1 MGHKTIVG
9 TILCGAVATL
19 LMPASV
25 SAQTVQDR
33 VSGTEKG
40 SLLIFPKVEVR
51 WDESG
56 FLLQD
61 TFISLTND
69 YPGYVDVQMYF
80 VMGDPE
86 TTDDRFHPGWNCEG
100 REYWSDVKI
109 TLTPNQPT
117 YWSALT
123 GLGMPGPA
131 VSPWTVLD
139 PGTPPGRPDPDF
151 PGERMLRGYIIAFA
165 CDAVTGEE
173 IEWDHL
179 AGNGTLV
186 NYQYG
191 YAWEYN
197 AWAFQSGNA
206 GVTSDGVMNL
216 DGDEYAPCFEF
227 LLMNFQAVGS
237 AAYSQEGLS
246 QVISDTDLTLLT
258 LGIDLRQ
265 NHDGIICTKADFLVW
280 NQWEAQFSG
289 AHRCV
294 CVWDQQLLSL
304 YDSPNHFLK
313 EFLQTDQGKARFK
326 GVMSDD
332 NCEYCPGEGTQDAP
346 LLGVV
351 AKMLVFDGGNNYAA
365 AGSNLFGMGFD
376 DTAVIQFEPE
386 GPPPPQ
392 GMMNKLM
399 RSGL

>member
-9 TILCGAVATL
+9 TILCGVVATL

-40 SLLIFPKVEVR
+40 TVLIFPKVEVR
-51 WDESG
+51 WDDAG
-56 FLLQD
+56 YVTQD

-86 TTDDRFHPGWNCEG
+86 EDSDRFHPGVNFEG

-109 TLTPNQPT
+109 QLTPNQPT

-123 GLGMPGPA
+123 GLGYPGPA

-139 PGTPPGRPDPDF
+139 PGDPPGRPDMDH
-151 PGERMLRGYIIAFA
+151 GGRYLRGYIIAFA
-165 CDAVTGEE
+165 VDAVSGNE
-173 IEWDHL
+173 IKWDHL
-179 AGNGTLV
+179 AGNGTIV
-186 NYQYG
+186 NYYHG
-191 YAWEYN
+191 FAWEYN
-197 AWAFQSGNA
+197 AWAFQT
-206 GVTSDGVMNL
+206 VTGTHGAELPTPGELNL
-216 DGDEYAPCFEF
+216 DGAEFSNCFEY
-227 LLMNFQAVGS
+227 LLMNFQAVDS
-237 AAYSQEGLS
+237 TAYSAEGVS
-246 QVISDTDLTLLT
+246 QVVTDTDLTLLT
-258 LGIDLRQ
+258 LGIDLNQ
-265 NHDGIICTKADFLVW
+265 VHDDPICTKASFLVW

-294 CVWDQQLLSL
+294 CVWDQQFLSL

-326 GVMSDD
+326 GESAPAE
-332 NCEYCPGEGTQDAP
+332 CEFSVEAP

-351 AKMLVFDGGNNYAA
+351 AKILVFDGGNEYGA

-376 DTAVIQFEPE
+376 EAVIKYSPQ

-392 GMMNKLM
+392 GLMNSFL
-399 RSGL
+399 RR

>member
-1 MGHKTIVG
+1 MGHKTIVA
-9 TILCGAVATL
+9 TILCGVVATL

-51 WDESG
+51 WDDAYYVT
-56 FLLQD
+56 QD

-80 VMGDPE
+80 VMGDPYDGPE
-86 TTDDRFHPGWNCEG
+86 NPGWNCEG
-100 REYWSDVKI
+100 LEYWSDVKI
-109 TLTPNQPT
+109 QLTPNQPT

-123 GLGMPGPA
+123 GLGYPGPA

-139 PGTPPGRPDPDF
+139 PIGPGRPNPE
-151 PGERMLRGYIIAFA
+151 GGYYLRGYIIAFA
-165 CDAVTGEE
+165 CDSVTGQE
-173 IEWDHL
+173 IQWDHL
-179 AGNGTLV
+179 AGNGTIV

-197 AWAFQSGNA
+197 AFAFQTQGS
-206 GVTSDGVMNL
+206 GVTPDGALYL
-216 DGDEYAPCFEF
+216 DGNEYARCFEY
-227 LLMNFQAVGS
+227 LLLNFQAVGS
-237 AAYSQEGLS
+237 TAYSSPDHL
-246 QVISDTDLTLLT
+246 VWTDTDLTLLT

-265 NHDGIICTKADFLVW
+265 NWEYLIGTKASFLVW

-294 CVWDQQLLSL
+294 WVWDQELFSN
-304 YDSPNHFLK
+304 YDSPNHFLR

-326 GVMSDD
+326 GEESDANCPDYMQCD
-332 NCEYCPGEGTQDAP
+332 NRAAP
-346 LLGVV
+346 LLGVA
-351 AKMLVFDGGNNYAA
+351 AKMLYFDGNLSAA

-376 DTAVIQFEPE
+376 DSAVIFYEPS

-392 GMMNKLM
+392 GLENLL
-399 RSGL
+399 RSSD

>member
-1 MGHKTIVG
+1 
-9 TILCGAVATL
+9 
-19 LMPASV
+19 MPASA
-25 SAQTVQDR
+25 SAQVQDR

-51 WDESG
+51 WNDAG

-69 YPGYVDVQMYF
+69 YPGDVDVQMYF

-86 TTDDRFHPGWNCEG
+86 EDSDRFHPGVNFEG

-109 TLTPNQPT
+109 QLTPNQPT

-123 GLGMPGPA
+123 GLGYPGPA

-139 PGTPPGRPDPDF
+139 PGDLPGRPDPDF
-151 PGERMLRGYIIAFA
+151 PGQRMLRGYIIAFA
-165 CDAVTGEE
+165 CDAVDGKE
-173 IEWDHL
+173 IKWDHL
-179 AGNGTLV
+179 AGNGTIV
-186 NYQYG
+186 NYLDG

-197 AWAFQSGNA
+197 AWAFQSA
-206 GVTSDGVMNL
+206 VDGITGDGELHL
-216 DGDEYAPCFEF
+216 DGLEYAPCFEY

-237 AAYSQEGLS
+237 TAYSAEGIA

-265 NHDGIICTKADFLVW
+265 NFEEVVCTKADFLVW

-294 CVWDQQLLSL
+294 CVWDQQFLSL

-326 GVMSDD
+326 GVESDP
-332 NCEYCPGEGTQDAP
+332 NCPGSRDAP

-351 AKMLVFDGGNNYAA
+351 AKILTFDGGNPSGGYAA

-376 DTAVIQFEPE
+376 DTAVIKYEPQ

-392 GMMNKLM
+392 GFMNTLL
-399 RSGL
+399 RSR

>member
-9 TILCGAVATL
+9 TILCGVVATL

-25 SAQTVQDR
+25 SAQPVQDR

-51 WDESG
+51 WDDSG
-56 FLLQD
+56 FVTQD

-69 YPGYVDVQMYF
+69 YPGAVDVQMYF
-80 VMGDPE
+80 VMGDPYLGPE
-86 TTDDRFHPGWNCEG
+86 DPGWNCAG
-100 REYWSDVKI
+100 LEYWSDVKI

-123 GLGMPGPA
+123 GLGYPGPA

-139 PGTPPGRPDPDF
+139 PIGPGRPNLEE
-151 PGERMLRGYIIAFA
+151 PGRYLRGYIIAFA
-165 CDAVTGEE
+165 CDSETGQE
-173 IEWDHL
+173 IQWDHL
-179 AGNGTLV
+179 AGNGTIV

-197 AWAFQSGNA
+197 TFAFQTQGS
-206 GVTSDGVMNL
+206 GVTPDGALYL
-216 DGDEYAPCFEF
+216 DGNEYARCFEY
-227 LLMNFQAVGS
+227 LLLNFQAVGS
-237 AAYSQEGLS
+237 VAYSNPGGVL
-246 QVISDTDLTLLT
+246 VFSDTDLTLLT

-265 NHDGIICTKADFLVW
+265 NWEELVGTKANFLIW

-294 CVWDQQLLSL
+294 WVWDQALFSR

-313 EFLQTDQGKARFK
+313 QFLQTDQGKARFK
-326 GVMSDD
+326 GVASDD
-332 NCEYCPGEGTQDAP
+332 NCQFDPDCPTRDAP
-346 LLGVV
+346 LLGVA
-351 AKMLVFDGGNNYAA
+351 AKMLYFDGVLSAA

-376 DTAVIQFEPE
+376 DTAVIRYEPS

-392 GMMNKLM
+392 GMMDRLLP
-399 RSGL
+399 SAP

>member
-1 MGHKTIVG
+1 
-9 TILCGAVATL
+9 
-19 LMPASV
+19 MPASV

-51 WDESG
+51 WDDSG
-56 FLLQD
+56 YVTQD

-80 VMGDPE
+80 VMGDPYLSPE
-86 TTDDRFHPGWNCEG
+86 DPGWNCDG
-100 REYWSDVKI
+100 LEYWSDVKI
-109 TLTPNQPT
+109 QLTPNQPT

-123 GLGMPGPA
+123 GLGYPGPA

-139 PGTPPGRPDPDF
+139 PIGPGREDPHHE
-151 PGERMLRGYIIAFA
+151 GYYLRGYIIAFA
-165 CDAVTGEE
+165 CDATTGLE

-179 AGNGTLV
+179 AGNGTIV
-186 NYQYG
+186 NYYHG
-191 YAWEYN
+191 FAWEYN
-197 AWAFQSGNA
+197 AWAFQSN
-206 GVTSDGVMNL
+206 DGGIVGDGELNL
-216 DGDEYAPCFEF
+216 DGDEYAPCFEY
-227 LLMNFQAVGS
+227 LLMNFQAVDS
-237 AAYSQEGLS
+237 TAYSAEGVS
-246 QVISDTDLTLLT
+246 QVVSDTDLTLLT

-265 NHDGIICTKADFLVW
+265 NWEDLVGTKATFLVW

-294 CVWDQQLLSL
+294 WVWDQQLLSL

-326 GVMSDD
+326 GVASDD
-332 NCEYCPGEGTQDAP
+332 NCEFNSACPTRDAP

-351 AKMLVFDGGNNYAA
+351 AKILTFDGGTNYAA

-376 DTAVIQFEPE
+376 TTAVIKYEPQ

-392 GMMNKLM
+392 GVMNSFL
-399 RSGL
+399 RR